1 MKAEPSRRRRDTLRA
16 LRRAARERAESVFT
30 KNLAP
35 AELDLVRSLERRRIE
50 ATGANDADALSP
62 LLHDELIY
70 VNSVGAIYD
79 KRAYLQDI
87 RTHAL
92 TYDRDFDVRETE
104 FRVVDDVIILVGM
117 MLGHSRLDGEQQVFH
132 FPSIAVWR
140 RDGGT
145 WRLLAWQSS
154 SGSPGFMMPTAAS
167 GTTEHL
173 RTSNR
178 GQGGQVRRRQPGP
191 RGRE

>member
-1 MKAEPSRRRRDTLRA
+1 VLTGELTASD
-16 LRRAARERAESVFT
+16 
-30 KNLAP
+30 LA
-35 AELDLVRSLERRRIE
+35 LVRSLERRRIG
-50 ATGANDADALSP
+50 ATGANDADALAS

-79 KRAYLQDI
+79 KRAYLRDI

-104 FRVVDDVIILVGM
+104 VRVLDDVIILVGV

-140 RDGGT
+140 KDSGT
-145 WRLLAWQSS
+145 WQLLAWQSS
-154 SGSPGFMMPTAAS
+154 SGSPGFMLPPAPGTAELLPTSKIGHSAGQTRAAKS
-167 GTTEHL
+167 R
-173 RTSNR
+173 RTR
-178 GQGGQVRRRQPGP
+178 
-191 RGRE
+191 